1 MVNFKNINIA
11 LFFLSFS
18 FCSANISFPGF
29 DIFTS
34 VERLSLGGAGFLNAS
49 SLSSLV
55 NPSVYSG
62 KYFSASVI
70 RYPASITNQSAAMVL
85 PFKSGYGHLLI
96 SNTSYGIFQGYS
108 DDAEPTGNYSSN
120 DNKVVGSCS
129 YPIYQTP
136 VKLGCSVSFFN
147 SNYGK
152 YNFKILSLS
161 FGGHWHIQKLN
172 AAVGMSIH
180 QLGFSFGSANVDL
193 LNTFTIS
200 LSKKLRHL
208 PSKTYIDITKNRTQ
222 IEIFTGIETNVAS
235 KVKILLGTSTRKIE
249 HNTNEDLFKTVT
261 GASGFGLQYSD
272 GSFSIHYGLFMHG
285 TGSTNTGLEIK
296 ILV

>member
-180 QLGFSFGSANVDL
+180 QLGFSFGSVNVDL

-200 LSKKLRHL
+200 LSKKLRYL

-272 GSFSIHYGLFMHG
+272 GSFSINYGLFMHG
-285 TGSTNTGLEIK
+285 TGSINTGLEIK